1 MDAGSSNGI
10 KPKGRNS
17 EKSKEA
23 ELSVHLTIKE

>member
-17 EKSKEA
+17 EKSEEA
-23 ELSVHLTIKE
+23 ELSVHLTIRE

>member
-17 EKSKEA
+17 EKSEEA
-23 ELSVHLTIKE
+23 ELSVHLIVRE